1 MRLRWVLIAVLVG
14 GVPMRVR
21 AQQPPATPA
30 AQAASPQVALPDADK
45 IVLLIRTA
53 LLTLNDAVQT
63 GNFTVLRDKAAP
75 SFQVG
80 NTAARLGMIFQNL
93 VRQGVDLSAVSI
105 ITPQLG
111 ENPTIDANGRLR
123 LKGYFPGTPVR
134 IDFDLLF
141 ESAAG
146 RWRLFG
152 ISVAPAATGP
162 SGPPAAAQPKAE
174 TPAKAPAPSPN
185 SKKK

>member
-1 MRLRWVLIAVLVG
+1 MRLRWILIAVLIGSAAMVA
-14 GVPMRVR
+14 R

-45 IVLLIRTA
+45 IVLLVRTA

-63 GNFTVLRDKAAP
+63 GNFTVLRDKASP
-75 SFQVG
+75 NFQAA

-93 VRQGVDLSAVSI
+93 SRQGVDLSAVSI
-105 ITPQLG
+105 IVPQLTQK
-111 ENPTIDANGRLR
+111 PTIDANGRLR

-141 ESAAG
+141 EFVAG
-146 RWRLFG
+146 HWRLFG
-152 ISVAPAATGP
+152 IAVGPATTGAPAAAPT
-162 SGPPAAAQPKAE
+162 KTD
-174 TPAKAPAPSPN
+174 TPAKAQAPKPKAGSQ
-185 SKKK
+185 KK